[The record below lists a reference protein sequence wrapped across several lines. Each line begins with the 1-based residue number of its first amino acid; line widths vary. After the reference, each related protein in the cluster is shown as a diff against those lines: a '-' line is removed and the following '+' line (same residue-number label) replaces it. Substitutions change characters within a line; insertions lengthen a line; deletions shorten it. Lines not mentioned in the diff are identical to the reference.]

1 LLSGEITSYN
11 RAARYSLSNK
21 LSKAT
26 QLDVVLGLSRFVSA
40 NKTPLILS
48 IETATR
54 AGSIAV
60 SRGHALLAAQ
70 RGDASNSQSAHLL
83 QIVGNVLEEAGVTLN
98 EIDIFAAALGPGSFT
113 GLRIGLATV
122 KSFAATL
129 KRQCVGV
136 PTLYAVAHAAGESER
151 TLALLPA
158 GRGEVFAQL
167 LKVEQSGDVY
177 PIDSPIHITPH
188 KLLEKVK
195 AEKSLIWAGEGAR
208 LHAEAI
214 EARALAEGILYR
226 DESQHGQLEQ
236 STEQQWTLAPSQE
249 ILAADVGQLAWL
261 RYRSSEVVFPEHLR
275 AIYVRPSD
283 AELNQ

>member
-1 LLSGEITSYN
+1 MSS
-11 RAARYSLSNK
+11 
-21 LSKAT
+21 
-26 QLDVVLGLSRFVSA
+26 

-60 SRGHALLAAQ
+60 ARGETLLAAQ
-70 RGDASNSQSAHLL
+70 AGDASVSQSSHLL
-83 QIVGNVLEEAGVTLN
+83 QIVGNALEDAGTTLSD
-98 EIDIFAAALGPGSFT
+98 IDIFAAATGPGSFT

-129 KRQCVGV
+129 KRPCVGV

-167 LKVEQSGDVY
+167 LAVKQSGDVH
-177 PIDSPIHITPH
+177 PLDSPIHITPH
-188 KLLEKVK
+188 KLLEKVR
-195 AEKSLIWAGEGAR
+195 AEKSLKWAGEGAR
-208 LHAEAI
+208 VHAEAI
-214 EARALAEGILYR
+214 KARALAEGILYR
-226 DESQHGQLEQ
+226 DESQNLHVEQ
-236 STEQQWTLAPSQE
+236 NKEQQWILAPAQE
-249 ILAADVGQLAWL
+249 VLATDVGQLAL
-261 RYRSSEVVFPEHLR
+261 LKYRSDKVVSPELLR

-283 AELNQ
+283 AELNE